1 MLSKTQSKY
10 IRSLAL
16 QKFREE
22 YGCFIA
28 EGEKIAGEWL
38 LSEQEIRMIVAT
50 DSWLAANT
58 QLSKRHPNA
67 QIVAV
72 SEAELKQ
79 ISNLQTPN
87 KVLLVAALPQATAL
101 PAEGACL
108 VLDGIRDPGNMG
120 TLLRIADW
128 YGIPHLVCS
137 TDCVDVFNPKV
148 VQSAM
153 GAQLRVLIHHT
164 DLHPFLSARVGD
176 IRAAMLGGTDYR
188 QSGIPADCLL
198 VIGNESTGIRPDTLP
213 AAAEKV
219 MIPRLGGA
227 ESLNAAVSAGILC
240 AHFFGH
246 S

>member
-22 YGCFIA
+22 EGYFLA
-28 EGEKIAGEWL
+28 EGEKIAAEWL
-38 LSEQEIRMIVAT
+38 ASGQKIRTIAGTEDWLRAQEH
-50 DSWLAANT
+50 LC
-58 QLSKRHPNA
+58 QRHPEA
-67 QIVAV
+67 QIIAI

-87 KVLLVAALPQATAL
+87 KVLLVAAMPEKAPLPSGG
-101 PAEGACL
+101 PCL

-128 YGIPHLVCS
+128 YGIPHLVAS
-137 TDCVDVFNPKV
+137 TDCVDAFNPKV

-153 GAQLRVLIHHT
+153 GAQLRVQIHST
-164 DLHPFLSARVGD
+164 ELGPFLAAHPEQ
-176 IRAAMLGGTDYR
+176 IRAAMLGGSDYR
-188 QSGIPADCLL
+188 QSEIPEDCML
-198 VIGNESTGIRPDTLP
+198 VIGNESTGIRPETLP
-213 AAAEKV
+213 AQAQKV
-219 MIPRLGGA
+219 MIPRRGGA

-240 AHFFGH
+240 AHFFGY
-246 S
+246 